1 MGGDF
6 KRAFFLSLH
15 FPCLKKKFKVSYL
28 TFIIRQKMCSNLF
41 SSFKLYLL
49 RPVLIDVMSLLK
61 NLNLLKLTTYFI
73 QSLVDFSV
81 KTFG

>member
-6 KRAFFLSLH
+6 KAAFFLSLH
-15 FPCLKKKFKVSYL
+15 FPCLKKMFEVSYL
-28 TFIIRQKMCSNLF
+28 TFIIRQKMCSNWS

-49 RPVLIDVMSLLK
+49 RPILIDVMLLLK

-73 QSLVDFSV
+73 QSLVNFSL